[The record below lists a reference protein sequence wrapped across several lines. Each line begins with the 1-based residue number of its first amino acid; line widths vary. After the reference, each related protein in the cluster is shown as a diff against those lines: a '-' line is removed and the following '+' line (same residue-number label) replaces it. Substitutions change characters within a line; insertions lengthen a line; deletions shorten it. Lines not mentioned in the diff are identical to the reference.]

1 MGSAIVE
8 MDLRNNSSQKREE
21 MNCMWEG
28 LRINHRGTNLS
39 NILKNEQEF
48 ARWIKQRYM
57 AFQGD

>member
-1 MGSAIVE
+1 ME
-8 MDLRNNSSQKREE
+8 MDLRNNSGQKREE

-28 LRINHRGTNLS
+28 LRINHRGRKLS

-57 AFQGD
+57 AVQGD